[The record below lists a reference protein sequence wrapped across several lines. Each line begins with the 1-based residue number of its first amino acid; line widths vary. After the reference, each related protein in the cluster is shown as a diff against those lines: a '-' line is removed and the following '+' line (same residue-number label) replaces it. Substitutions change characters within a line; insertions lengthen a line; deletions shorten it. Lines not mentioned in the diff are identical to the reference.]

1 MTDALFSSPSDMI
14 LIEKSPKAMPP
25 VYARMC
31 QRARQIVSR
40 FPQPAFYRDFWPLQ
54 EISRSFFRTNP
65 VLKSL
70 YAFVSEHLEDD
81 FGHGLDHAVKVTVDA
96 GVLMLIEGRRFGYSH
111 AYTEQ
116 RVIIVQSAGL
126 LHDIKRKMKHHAA
139 EGAEYARRT
148 LRSYPYAP
156 DEIEDIC
163 QAIRNHEAFQP
174 RSNFNTLEGALVA
187 DCLYDADKFRWG
199 PDNFSHTVWDMVS
212 FFNLPLSE
220 FLCRYPGAMDGL
232 LKIRQTFRTQ
242 TGKAYGPEFIDLGI
256 AIGKELLEVIQAE
269 FAVNS

>member
-1 MTDALFSSPSDMI
+1 MI
-14 LIEKSPKAMPP
+14 LIEKSPASMPP
-25 VYARMC
+25 VYARMR

-40 FPQPAFYRDFWPLQ
+40 FPQPAFYKDFSPLHD
-54 EISRSFFRTNP
+54 ISRSFFHTNP
-65 VLKSL
+65 VLRNL
-70 YAFVSEHLEDD
+70 YAFVAEHLDDD

-96 GVLMLIEGRRFGYSH
+96 GVLMLIEGNRFGYSR

-139 EGAEYARRT
+139 EGADYARRM
-148 LRSYPYAP
+148 LKSFPYSP

-174 RSNFNTLEGALVA
+174 RIHIDTLEGALVS

-199 PDNFSHTVWDMVS
+199 PDNFAHTIWDMVS
-212 FFNLPLSE
+212 FFNTPLSE
-220 FLCRYPGAMDGL
+220 FLKHYPQGMEGL
-232 LKIRQTFRTQ
+232 TRIKQTFRTQ
-242 TGKAYGPEFIDLGI
+242 TGKVYGPEFIDLGI
-256 AIGKELLEVIQAE
+256 AIGEELLNVLQTE
-269 FAVNS
+269 FAVCV